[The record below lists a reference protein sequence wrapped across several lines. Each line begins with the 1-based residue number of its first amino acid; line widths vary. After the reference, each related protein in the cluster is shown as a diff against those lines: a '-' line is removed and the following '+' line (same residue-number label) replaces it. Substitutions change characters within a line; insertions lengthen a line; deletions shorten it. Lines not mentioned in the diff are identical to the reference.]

1 MIQNNKQLVDENNDL
16 LDRVQSS
23 QNYASELKA
32 RYVNRLNFVI
42 EHILRINDYIRSI
55 NSC

>member
-1 MIQNNKQLVDENNDL
+1 MIQNNKQLVDENNEL

-42 EHILRINDYIRSI
+42 EHFHE
-55 NSC
+55 